1 MANQDFSSPLL
12 VCKKTGFFADAQN
25 DNLVTFRTT
34 RKTRSFTA
42 FRMTTRSFA
51 DAQDDTRALL
61 RTTEV
66 CLG

>member
-1 MANQDFSSPLL
+1 MMANQDFSSPLL

-42 FRMTTRSFA
+42 FRMTN
-51 DAQDDTRALL
+51 DTGALL